1 LILSTIGPRNQIVSI
16 DRFYRTPA
24 PLDEWRARAR
34 EIQSQLEGLTI
45 AELMRG
51 TTKHRWAENHDGYDH
66 NQPRVPA
73 GHPDG
78 GQWTKTGTS
87 SRRIGDIA
95 LDETPDE
102 DWIPGAD
109 LAARGH
115 HWMPREFYLRFP
127 FTRETRKVFRDATSG
142 TLPHRIYSE
151 DRFTQLRHRFDHAHR
166 QYNAAVYE
174 LIKDYMKELNIT
186 PQQMTPD
193 QAREFLRVIDNSNNP
208 RIRRYNAMIRFMNQM
223 FRLRSGGRG
232 NE

>member
-1 LILSTIGPRNQIVSI
+1 VGRRRTHLQVPAAAHHSTTLHPRFSLAGILVLESFEGTKLCRSTDFPERPRP
-16 DRFYRTPA
+16 RTNG
-24 PLDEWRARAR
+24 EQ
-34 EIQSQLEGLTI
+34 E
-45 AELMRG
+45 RG

-142 TLPHRIYSE
+142 TLPHRIY
-151 DRFTQLRHRFDHAHR
+151 RRIAL
-166 QYNAAVYE
+166 
-174 LIKDYMKELNIT
+174 LNFGIASIT
-186 PQQMTPD
+186 H
-193 QAREFLRVIDNSNNP
+193 IDNTMPLS
-208 RIRRYNAMIRFMNQM
+208 M
-223 FRLRSGGRG
+223 SS
-232 NE
+232 